1 MSYDEAMAVMVTRR
15 EARLEIVEHNLE
27 WCDFINDCGDL
38 PEYTGEAVLA
48 WLGY

>member
-1 MSYDEAMAVMVTRR
+1 MSYDEAMSVMVTRK
-15 EARLEIVEHNLE
+15 EALNEVLDHGLE

-38 PEYTGEAVLA
+38 PEYAGEAVLA